1 MKVTFRTFALLA
13 KCPLFIILCHA
24 ILFTFVASN
33 NKSLVYSALFWL
45 QPFLKNLG
53 SITFWKHEEEE
64 DRKEKGERE
73 WKSKGIACVNKCTLF
88 SFDAKKFSA
97 FTVVLLFLCWIQRS
111 NFSPSTLNMLHF
123 QESTWSKLQIQ
134 CWKFP
139 LLNYV
144 TYAEPKKK
152 YQRIIEIQSFI

>member
-1 MKVTFRTFALLA
+1 MTFRTFALLA

-33 NKSLVYSALFWL
+33 NQSLVYSALFWL

-88 SFDAKKFSA
+88 SFDAKNSLARALFVCSRVISA
-97 FTVVLLFLCWIQRS
+97 RRAKPEYVAFPRITPW
-111 NFSPSTLNMLHF
+111 
-123 QESTWSKLQIQ
+123 QIIDTATEIIDTIA
-134 CWKFP
+134 K
-139 LLNYV
+139 YV
-144 TYAEPKKK
+144 
-152 YQRIIEIQSFI
+152 IIIYRNAYEKNLAFIDIV

>member
-33 NKSLVYSALFWL
+33 NNAKSLVYSALFWL

-73 WKSKGIACVNKCTLF
+73 WKSKGIACVNKCTALF
-88 SFDAKKFSA
+88 SFDAKKFYSEAAFSSA
-97 FTVVLLFLCWIQRS
+97 LFVLCA
-111 NFSPSTLNMLHF
+111 P
-123 QESTWSKLQIQ
+123 E
-134 CWKFP
+134 
-139 LLNYV
+139 
-144 TYAEPKKK
+144 E
-152 YQRIIEIQSFI
+152 

>member
-1 MKVTFRTFALLA
+1 MPQCVYCGFPSFRVFVYFDSSSKNSKKWRKVTFRTFALLA

-33 NKSLVYSALFWL
+33 NQSLVYSALFWL

-88 SFDAKKFSA
+88 SFDAKKSYSSFSSGS
-97 FTVVLLFLCWIQRS
+97 FC
-111 NFSPSTLNMLHF
+111 
-123 QESTWSKLQIQ
+123 
-134 CWKFP
+134 
-139 LLNYV
+139 
-144 TYAEPKKK
+144 EP
-152 YQRIIEIQSFI
+152 RLEPEE